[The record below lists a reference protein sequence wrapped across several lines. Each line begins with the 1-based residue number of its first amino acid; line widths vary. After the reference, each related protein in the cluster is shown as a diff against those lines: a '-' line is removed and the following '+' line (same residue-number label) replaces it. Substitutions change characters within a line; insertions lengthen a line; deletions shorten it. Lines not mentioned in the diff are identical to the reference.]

1 MATVAK
7 TSKLHKVYMTIA
19 IKHTVHSMKKVS
31 NLFKCWACDQP
42 EISLEG
48 LHYHIKHYHNK
59 RKHFEL
65 NMHVKSICDNGKK
78 SFRTLKLLEDHTET
92 KYQDHYAKAPTTT
105 MQLKTFSFNACLTK
119 IFSWGEDSW

>member
-31 NLFKCWACDQP
+31 NLFKCWTCDKP

-48 LHYHIKHYHNK
+48 LYYHIKHYHNK
-59 RKHFEL
+59 TK
-65 NMHVKSICDNGKK
+65 N
-78 SFRTLKLLEDHTET
+78 TL
-92 KYQDHYAKAPTTT
+92 
-105 MQLKTFSFNACLTK
+105 S
-119 IFSWGEDSW
+119 